1 MSADATNRDSLDKL
15 QAAGLRGLSPSLWQ
29 AMLAADC
36 GVTAETEE
44 IDTVKD
50 ALVAFCEK
58 RAASEV
64 EGVTLS
70 RDDWIEVASSCLSH
84 NFAASLSV
92 AGFVDFMLTTAAR
105 EAQAKAELEAQIAD
119 KDAEIADKDAEIADK
134 DAEIAEL
141 KAVSQVSPTSRLE
154 VPYLKPV
161 RAKHF
166 AGVVP
171 TGSRW
176 VASPELLL
184 APMLMGEVVMGVLSL
199 GTSGTASLEVQH
211 LDDIP
216 DAWTG
221 FVASGLRKANTIGST
236 VVCHELIKATLPLFR
251 GLSNNHKV
259 QSFYRGSVGVAALE
273 SSLTHRVCEGLG
285 HVFANQQG
293 TRAGFHSSSSQSTFS
308 VASPAKTNP
317 SHTDRARAKRTAN
330 SSSRSHEPQTSGLY
344 SSAARMNIGRE
355 IAVSHGQG
363 WDGVRPVD
371 TQLSTKVDVLFTF
384 EENEMVL
391 PLGLWEPGFDPKSAQ
406 CPITMHKRKQAYGY
420 AHNLTRASAGFPHTM
435 ALVALRSE
443 YPTRANK
450 ALQVRTKMAVDGYV
464 LQAEKCRAL
473 KAKATD
479 DEPVEHTE
487 LVLDCVELVRALEAP
502 AELEDD
508 EKFDWFMR
516 KVSQFSLAMFA
527 AAHVA
532 SERHAVGGDGGDG
545 VKNVSKVLSTEGKMV
560 YKAFDGSKTR
570 SINEHLWRKYASDV
584 FVTGLYQAVVDD
596 ETEEATT
603 DMGMAYLVGR
613 AKAAAQGAGAS
624 REALPSDRDEL
635 LASLENLISEQ
646 QGTDSDIWAMQ
657 AACDDLRAAAN
668 SGGMP
673 GKRVLGSDGRWYREY
688 GLVMRLVPA
697 VADVTVAHFVS
708 LFKTLQ
714 CMDNDG
720 VAHLDIRDANLVFG
734 ADGKTHIIDW
744 DLAGVSGEA
753 VYPVGFNWVT
763 DGMRVE
769 SVMDAV
775 AKNETP
781 TGYAW
786 HDVVGAG
793 GVMKLYS
800 CDSKDNRTVWK
811 KVTETLVNVDDASS
825 ARSALAVAIEE
836 LSSKENVR
844 LWCLGREKTVLA
856 TDSPPLSP
864 DGSPARAAVGS
875 SSAESSP
882 AGSSST

>member
-1 MSADATNRDSLDKL
+1 
-15 QAAGLRGLSPSLWQ
+15 
-29 AMLAADC
+29 MLAADC

-141 KAVSQVSPTSRLE
+141 KAMSQVSPTSRLE

-184 APMLMGEVVMGVLSL
+184 APMLMGEVVMGLLSL

-308 VASPAKTNP
+308 VASPVKTNP
-317 SHTDRARAKRTAN
+317 SHTDRARAKRTAS

-479 DEPVEHTE
+479 DEP
-487 LVLDCVELVRALEAP
+487 
-502 AELEDD
+502 
-508 EKFDWFMR
+508 
-516 KVSQFSLAMFA
+516 
-527 AAHVA
+527 
-532 SERHAVGGDGGDG
+532 
-545 VKNVSKVLSTEGKMV
+545 
-560 YKAFDGSKTR
+560 
-570 SINEHLWRKYASDV
+570 
-584 FVTGLYQAVVDD
+584 
-596 ETEEATT
+596 
-603 DMGMAYLVGR
+603 
-613 AKAAAQGAGAS
+613 
-624 REALPSDRDEL
+624 
-635 LASLENLISEQ
+635 
-646 QGTDSDIWAMQ
+646 
-657 AACDDLRAAAN
+657 
-668 SGGMP
+668 
-673 GKRVLGSDGRWYREY
+673 
-688 GLVMRLVPA
+688 RLVPA
-697 VADVTVAHFVS
+697 VAYVTVAHFVS

-734 ADGKTHIIDW
+734 ADGKTHVIDW